1 MSSSPVGLPS
11 PERVPM
17 TTEDVSRLSDEE
29 LATLAEIV
37 SEESKKRERESA
49 RFAKGLKA
57 RAMKRDPRC
66 PQCAAKLWRDGKRK
80 DGVQTYVCPVCG
92 RKSCDASG
100 TSLASSKMT
109 MPTIEKTITLIM
121 LDCPNW
127 VVSWILGIDQ
137 KTAQFWRDRCLDAS
151 QKWSAESTLSKHVWI
166 DEMRFAPTR
175 ASGFVDG
182 VWSTY
187 AGKIAKDAY
196 LEVAFDCGGSGFCR
210 LYAEKLG
217 APTRDMVA

>member
-1 MSSSPVGLPS
+1 
-11 PERVPM
+11 M

-29 LATLAEIV
+29 LAALAEIV
-37 SEESKKRERESA
+37 SEESEKRERESA

-66 PQCAAKLWRDGKRK
+66 PKCAAKLWRDGKRK

-92 RKSCDASG
+92 KKSCDASG

-109 MPTIEKTITLIM
+109 MPAIEKTITLIM

-137 KTAQFWRDRCLDAS
+137 KTAQFWRYLSLYFSTDFS
-151 QKWSAESTLSKHVWI
+151 SAIGVY
-166 DEMRFAPTR
+166 
-175 ASGFVDG
+175 GF
-182 VWSTY
+182 
-187 AGKIAKDAY
+187 
-196 LEVAFDCGGSGFCR
+196 
-210 LYAEKLG
+210 
-217 APTRDMVA
+217 

>member
-1 MSSSPVGLPS
+1 
-11 PERVPM
+11 M
-17 TTEDVSRLSDEE
+17 TREDVSRLSDEE
-29 LATLAEIV
+29 LQALAEII
-37 SEESKKRERESA
+37 SEESEKRERESA

-66 PQCAAKLWRDGKRK
+66 PECAAKLWRDGKRK
-80 DGVQTYVCPVCG
+80 DGVQTYVCPKCG
-92 RKSCDASG
+92 KKSCDASG

-109 MPTIEKTITLIM
+109 MPMIEKTITLIM

-175 ASGFVDG
+175 AKGLVDG
-182 VWSTY
+182 VWSTC
-187 AGKIAKDAY
+187 AGKIAKDADK
-196 LEVAFDCGGSGFCR
+196 VNIFFTI
-210 LYAEKLG
+210 LG
-217 APTRDMVA
+217 KISFANVG

>member
-37 SEESKKRERESA
+37 SEESEKRERES
-49 RFAKGLKA
+49 
-57 RAMKRDPRC
+57 
-66 PQCAAKLWRDGKRK
+66 AAKLWRDGKRK
-80 DGVQTYVCPVCG
+80 DGIQTYVCPECG

-100 TSLASSKMT
+100 SSLASSKLTTPM
-109 MPTIEKTITLIM
+109 EKTITLIM

-137 KTAQFWRDRCLDAS
+137 KNRSVL
-151 QKWSAESTLSKHVWI
+151 
-166 DEMRFAPTR
+166 
-175 ASGFVDG
+175 
-182 VWSTY
+182 
-187 AGKIAKDAY
+187 AGIF
-196 LEVAFDCGGSGFCR
+196 L
-210 LYAEKLG
+210 
-217 APTRDMVA
+217 

>member
-11 PERVPM
+11 PERVPV

-66 PQCAAKLWRDGKRK
+66 PECAAKLWCDGKRK

-92 RKSCDASG
+92 TPKSHTFAESFKK
-100 TSLASSKMT
+100 TS
-109 MPTIEKTITLIM
+109 
-121 LDCPNW
+121 
-127 VVSWILGIDQ
+127 
-137 KTAQFWRDRCLDAS
+137 
-151 QKWSAESTLSKHVWI
+151 KWS
-166 DEMRFAPTR
+166 
-175 ASGFVDG
+175 
-182 VWSTY
+182 
-187 AGKIAKDAY
+187 
-196 LEVAFDCGGSGFCR
+196 
-210 LYAEKLG
+210 
-217 APTRDMVA
+217 